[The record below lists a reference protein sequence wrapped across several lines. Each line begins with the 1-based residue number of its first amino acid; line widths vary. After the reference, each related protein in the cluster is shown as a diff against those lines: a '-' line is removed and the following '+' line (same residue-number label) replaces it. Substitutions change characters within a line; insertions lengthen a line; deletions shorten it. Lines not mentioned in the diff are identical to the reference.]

1 MARADLE
8 DHRDIDSLADT
19 LRKRAPLLSLLADS
33 PRDQRDLRDEL
44 NVSRSTVYK
53 SLQELREADLVAERD
68 GRYELTGFGRLA
80 WKRHDDHVAR
90 LHRLAVGRGLIE
102 TLPDDRPIPL
112 SLFERGQITVP
123 GRHAPERPLDQ
134 LTDTGGHADHLR
146 VLSPSGMPRL
156 FSDIHENVD
165 ANEQTA
171 TIITEAD
178 AISRLRSGYD
188 RFEAAIATDGL
199 EIRRVNEQL
208 PYAIVLFD
216 AEVIGLFGY
225 EDGLL
230 VGAAF
235 SSDADAI
242 AWGERVFERAGERS
256 ERM

>member
-1 MARADLE
+1 MPRADVE
-8 DHRDIDSLADT
+8 GHRDIDSLADT
-19 LRKRAPLLSLLADS
+19 LRKRAPLLNLLADS

-80 WKRHDDHVAR
+80 WQRHDDHVAR
-90 LHRLAVGRGLIE
+90 LHRLAVGRRLIE
-102 TLPDDRPIPL
+102 TLPSDRPVPL

-123 GRHAPERPLDQ
+123 GRHAPERPLDR
-134 LTDTGGHADHLR
+134 LTDAGSRADHLR

-156 FSDIHENVD
+156 FSDVHENVD
-165 ANEQTA
+165 ADEQTA
-171 TIITEAD
+171 TILAEAD
-178 AISRLRSGYD
+178 AIARLRSDYD

-199 EIRRVNEQL
+199 ELRRVDERL

-216 AEVIGLFGY
+216 TELIGLFGY
-225 EDGLL
+225 ENGLL

-235 SSDADAI
+235 SSDANAI
-242 AWGERVFERAGERS
+242 AWGERVFERESERS